1 MLTIEDV
8 ALELEVFTLVDHSI
22 DKDTYDLVFT
32 TRTTNGFENT
42 NIVDS
47 NNPDYHKIVSLIARK
62 YNDTASDNA
71 STSQAK
77 TAKSNQGG
85 ASTYSILKEPTIII
99 VYDRMFNEY
108 THNGDL
114 IIDLN
119 MFIAKCLELNNTITI
134 KELL

>member
-8 ALELEVFTLVDHSI
+8 ALELSVFTLVDHSI

-62 YNDTASDNA
+62 YNDTASDNVPVI
-71 STSQAK
+71 K
-77 TAKSNQGG
+77 TGETTKNQGG
-85 ASTYSILKEPTIII
+85 ASTYSILKEPTII

-119 MFIAKCLELNNTITI
+119 MFIAKCLELNSTITI

>member
-1 MLTIEDV
+1 MQTVEDV
-8 ALELEVFTLVDHSI
+8 ALELAVFTLVDHSI

-62 YNDTASDNA
+62 YNDTASNNV

-77 TAKSNQGG
+77 TTKSNQGG
-85 ASTYSILKEPTIII
+85 ASTYSILKEPTTII
-99 VYDRMFNEY
+99 YDRTFNAY

-119 MFIAKCLELNNTITI
+119 MFIAKCLELNKAITI

>member
-1 MLTIEDV
+1 MTTLADV
-8 ALELEVFTLVDHSI
+8 ALELDVFTLVDHSI

-42 NIVDS
+42 TIVDS

-77 TAKSNQGG
+77 TTKSNQGG
-85 ASTYSILKEPTIII
+85 ASAHNLPKEPTII
-99 VYDRMFNEY
+99 VYDRTFNDY

-119 MFIAKCLELNNTITI
+119 MFIAKCLELNNPIII

>member
-1 MLTIEDV
+1 MSTIEDV
-8 ALELEVFTLVDHSI
+8 ALELSVFTLVDYSI
-22 DKDTYDLVFT
+22 DKDTYDLIFT
-32 TRTTNGFENT
+32 TRTTNGFEST
-42 NIVDS
+42 TIVDS
-47 NNPDYHKIVSLIARK
+47 DNPDYHEIVSLIARK
-62 YNDTASDNA
+62 LYDHSTNNA

-77 TAKSNQGG
+77 TTKSNKGG
-85 ASTYSILKEPTIII
+85 TSTYSILKEPTTI
-99 VYDRMFNEY
+99 VYDRTFNAY

>member
-62 YNDTASDNA
+62 YNDTAS
-71 STSQAK
+71 TSQAK
-77 TAKSNQGG
+77 TTKPNQGG
-85 ASTYSILKEPTIII
+85 ASTYSILKEPITI
-99 VYDRMFNEY
+99 VYDRTFNDY

>member
-8 ALELEVFTLVDHSI
+8 ALELSVFTLVDHSI

-62 YNDTASDNA
+62 AYDHSANNIPVI
-71 STSQAK
+71 K
-77 TAKSNQGG
+77 TGETTQNKGG
-85 ASTYSILKEPTIII
+85 ASTCSLPEEPVTI
-99 VYDRMFNEY
+99 VYDRTFDDY

-114 IIDLN
+114 VSDLN
-119 MFIAKCLELNNTITI
+119 KFIAKCLELGNTITI